1 MSSRTGAPDPKVTE
15 TEDKVKAFKVF
26 RKELDRDFTKINAD
40 IEQVKSKIRSR
51 IEQSGSKGAFLSVET
66 EYYLEMLS
74 FDCTTFNNFL
84 AQEFIKIE
92 AER

>member
-51 IEQSGSKGAFLSVET
+51 IEQSGSKDAFLSVET

-84 AQEFIKIE
+84 S
-92 AER
+92 